1 MSGRAERL
9 TSPSVFLGVRDLH
22 SNGWALSTGEPD
34 EEQSRVVVLLPH
46 AAPAFC
52 YSPPPAPVSL
62 HFVSVA
68 AGWRQMIVVW
78 GRPSCCLH
86 VCAYVCPSARLCYG
100 WKQYVCVC
108 VCVRVCVCLCVSVC
122 VMGTGGRSLE
132 KDVVSAGS
140 FTGELQLQMD
150 YVSIRCTNHWHTY
163 TFDSSRNTKGFPQT
177 TSIKPPPGNPPPPP
191 STKSLPD

>member
-1 MSGRAERL
+1 MFPSAGALAGSPSCLISPLKSMSGRAERL

-108 VCVRVCVCLCVSVC
+108 VCVCVSVCVCVCVCVCLCAWW
-122 VMGTGGRSLE
+122 GQE
-132 KDVVSAGS
+132 VV
-140 FTGELQLQMD
+140 
-150 YVSIRCTNHWHTY
+150 H
-163 TFDSSRNTKGFPQT
+163 
-177 TSIKPPPGNPPPPP
+177 
-191 STKSLPD
+191 